1 MYLKKSNR
9 RTLLAAGLALMASPF
24 AAVAR
29 PHDGTAARPLRVILV
44 PADGGT
50 EDGTIRD
57 FQPVFGAVTQATG
70 LRFDIRAGQN
80 YAAVVEAMCHGV
92 ADVAW
97 FGPKTYLMAQR
108 RGCAELL
115 AIDVRDGQS
124 VYFSGLFTRIDSGIT
139 SIADL
144 RGRSVAL
151 GDVHSTSSF
160 AVPVAMM
167 IAGGVQPARD
177 LSAIKL
183 AGSHA
188 AVLKAV
194 SQGLVDA
201 GGAAFLAFERAVNQR
216 VIDPTQFRVVA
227 RSQPIPN
234 PPLAMHTRLEARV
247 KAQLR
252 EAFNNVHR
260 MPGITRDQIRGF
272 GGGRVDSFNAN
283 VTEADM
289 ADAARL
295 FDLLTDQVKQD
306 IINKAA
312 ARAPR

>member
-1 MYLKKSNR
+1 MYLKKFIR
-9 RTLLAAGLALMASPF
+9 RTLLLAGLALMASPF
-24 AAVAR
+24 AAVAQQ
-29 PHDGTAARPLRVILV
+29 HDGTAAKPLRVILI

-50 EDGTIRD
+50 QDGTIRD
-57 FQPVFGAVTQATG
+57 FQPVFGAITQATG
-70 LRFDIRAGQN
+70 LRFDIRVGQN
-80 YAAVVEAMCHGV
+80 YASVVEAMCNSA
-92 ADVAW
+92 ADIAW
-97 FGPKTYLMAQR
+97 FGPVTYLQAQR

-115 AIDVRDGQS
+115 ALDVRDGQS

-139 SIADL
+139 SMADL
-144 RGRSVAL
+144 KGRSVAL
-151 GDVHSTSSF
+151 GDVNSTSSF

-177 LSAIKL
+177 LGTIRL
-183 AGSHA
+183 VGSHA
-188 AVLKAV
+188 AVLTAV

-201 GGAAFLAFERAVNQR
+201 GGAAFLAFERAVNNR

-234 PPLAMHTRLEARV
+234 PPLAMHTRLDARV

-272 GGGRVDSFNAN
+272 GGGRVDSYNAN
-283 VTEADM
+283 VSEADM
-289 ADAARL
+289 ANAARL
-295 FDLLTDQVKQD
+295 FDLVTDQVTRD
-306 IINKAA
+306 IMTKSAST
-312 ARAPR
+312 PR